1 LECHHFQYKF
11 AIVRSSPIHLLLQ
24 LSIAFGLIII
34 LTEFAAFALDRAT

>member
-1 LECHHFQYKF
+1 
-11 AIVRSSPIHLLLQ
+11 LLQ